1 MPVTSARTVPKQE
14 KQSPLAPKPSINA
27 WASVVPFA
35 LVFLAGS
42 AILFGEL
49 GLYPLFN
56 PDEALYAEPAR
67 EMLEIGDYITTYL
80 NYVVRFTKPPL
91 AIWGQAA
98 CILAFGCNEFAVRF
112 FGAACGALLLAVS
125 YCFADKFIGRR
136 AAIVTGL
143 SLITAPLFV
152 GTAREAITD
161 MPLSFFMAASMF
173 AFFAAFKL
181 KNSVL
186 LWLAYVGT
194 GLAVMTKGPVGLV
207 LPVAILGV
215 YHVLRS
221 SVKEAFSFYRPLIGL
236 GIIGLIAVPW
246 FAVEIYI
253 TKGAYFNEFIMRENF
268 QRFTSVVDS
277 HKGGWWY
284 HIAAMMGGFFPWSV
298 FLPQALIAAVPWGKI
313 KDAWKNSGPLS
324 ILQPLKNLTDSQDLA
339 FYALCWTVVTVAF
352 FSASV
357 SKLLPYTLPAFPAIA
372 ILLAIEFERII
383 EKNAVKRAV
392 YPTFAIA
399 MVFMAAMILPPMF
412 VGKLR
417 DAPEVLVELIQ
428 GLASYELIFAVAT
441 VALLSR
447 RFYRSAFLLFVI
459 PTFLGFLFFG
469 HRLLNVLSQTWEEP
483 LPAMARYAGQSDLP
497 ILVYDMRKPS
507 MPFYT
512 GRRVEQ
518 PGNPDQLVA
527 MLAESK
533 GAYVLSKIKKKQFF
547 RDLKGCHI
555 QHAEGRFILVR
566 YTPPQ
571 AAPAPNDNNQM
582 KLTLP
587 KQASLVT
594 SKLQNSDNRGSV
606 VD

>member
-1 MPVTSARTVPKQE
+1 MTVTSARTVQATETQKT
-14 KQSPLAPKPSINA
+14 QSGQTATELWSR
-27 WASVVPFA
+27 VVPFA

-42 AILFGEL
+42 AVLFGEL

-125 YCFADKFIGRR
+125 YCFADRFIGRR
-136 AAIVTGL
+136 GAIITGL

-161 MPLSFFMAASMF
+161 MPLSFFLAGSMF

-181 KNSVL
+181 RNSSL
-186 LWLAYVGT
+186 LWLAYIGT

-207 LPVAILGV
+207 LPVAILAV
-215 YHVLRS
+215 YHFLRS
-221 SVKEAFSFYRPLIGL
+221 NIREAFNFYRPLIGL
-236 GIIGLIAVPW
+236 GIISIIAVPW

-284 HIAAMMGGFFPWSV
+284 HILAMLGGFFPWSV
-298 FLPQALIAAVPWGKI
+298 FLPQAIFSAVPWNKI
-313 KDAWKNSGPLS
+313 VEAWKNSGPFS
-324 ILQPLKNLTDSQDLA
+324 ILRPLQQLKDSEDLA
-339 FYALCWTVVTVAF
+339 LYTLCWTVVTVGF

-372 ILLAIEFERII
+372 ILLALEFERII
-383 EKNAVKRAV
+383 ERNAVKRAF
-392 YPTFAIA
+392 YPALILAAVFIA
-399 MVFMAAMILPPMF
+399 ASILPPIF
-412 VGKLR
+412 IGKLR
-417 DAPEVLVELIQ
+417 DAPEVLGEIIQ
-428 GLASYELIFAVAT
+428 SFASFELIFVAASI
-441 VALLSR
+441 ALLSR
-447 RFYRSAFLLFVI
+447 RFYRSAFFLFVI

-483 LPAMARYAGQSDLP
+483 LPHMARYAALSDLP

-507 MPFYT
+507 IPFYT
-512 GRRVEQ
+512 HRRVEQ
-518 PGNPDQLVA
+518 PSNPDQLVA
-527 MLAESK
+527 MLSQSK
-533 GAYVLSKIKKKQFF
+533 GAYILSKIKKKQFF
-547 RDLKGCHI
+547 RDLKGCRV
-555 QHAEGRFILVR
+555 QYAEGRFILVR
-566 YTPPQ
+566 YTPPEP
-571 AAPAPNDNNQM
+571 APANDNNQL
-582 KLTLP
+582 KLDLP
-587 KQASLVT
+587 KQNSLVT
-594 SKLQNSDNRGSV
+594 SKLQNIDNRGSV

>member
-1 MPVTSARTVPKQE
+1 MPVTVAHTVQTKKIHPELAQNSAIDT
-14 KQSPLAPKPSINA
+14 
-27 WASVVPFA
+27 WARVVPFA

-112 FGAACGALLLAVS
+112 FGAACGALLLAIS
-125 YCFADKFIGRR
+125 YCFADKFVGRR
-136 AAIVTGL
+136 AALVTGI
-143 SLITAPLFV
+143 SLITAPLFI

-161 MPLSFFMAASMF
+161 MPLSLFMAGAMF
-173 AFFAAFKL
+173 AYFAAFRL
-181 KNSVL
+181 KNVAL
-186 LWLAYVGT
+186 LCLAHIGT

-207 LPVAILGV
+207 LPVAILVV
-215 YHVLRS
+215 YHFLRS
-221 SVKEAFSFYRPLIGL
+221 NLGEALKFYRPLLGT
-236 GIIGLIAVPW
+236 GIISLIAVPW

-253 TKGAYFNEFIMRENF
+253 TKGAYFNEFILRENF

-298 FLPQALIAAVPWGKI
+298 FLPQALIASIPWAKL
-313 KDAWKNSGPLS
+313 KDAWKNSGPFS
-324 ILQPLKNLTDSQDLA
+324 ILQPFQNLKDSDDLA
-339 FYALCWTVVTVAF
+339 LYALCWTVVTVAF

-372 ILLAIEFERII
+372 VLLALEFERII
-383 EKNAVKRAV
+383 ENNYVKRAV
-392 YPTFAIA
+392 YPVFILACVFIA
-399 MVFMAAMILPPMF
+399 ATILPPMF
-412 VGKLR
+412 VSKLR
-417 DAPEVLVELIQ
+417 DAPEVLVEIIQ
-428 GLASYELIFAVAT
+428 SLASFELIFVVASM
-441 VALLSR
+441 ALLSR
-447 RFYRSAFLLFVI
+447 RFYRSAFLLFAI

-469 HRLLNVLSQTWEEP
+469 HRLLDVLSKTWEEP
-483 LPAMARYAGQSDLP
+483 LPAMARYAAVSDLP

-518 PGNPDQLVA
+518 PSNPDQLVA

-533 GAYVLSKIKKKQFF
+533 GAYILSKIKKKQFF
-547 RDLKGCHI
+547 RDLKGCRI

-566 YTPPQ
+566 YTPPEK
-571 AAPAPNDNNQM
+571 APSNDNNQL
-582 KLTLP
+582 KLNLP
-587 KQASLVT
+587 KQNSLVT
-594 SKLQNSDNRGSV
+594 SKLQNIDNRGSV